1 MKTRISMIGAAAL
14 AAMLGAPSLAASSLA
29 APADPPVAATPAV
42 EYIPR
47 VSLRDLPLFDRV
59 LSLDEAQRSILEAL
73 IMDVEA
79 AGATRDALMEFR
91 ENIGAVLTESQA
103 ARLEEA
109 WRTIF
114 RERMEAAGSVAGESI
129 DVGALALAQMRGESS
144 EPIERAF
151 RAYRAELGPL
161 LDARE
166 AAAASLEVDGPAR
179 ELHQIRLGIRRL
191 NDSAIADFAKVLPA
205 QVAEAFRREALAK
218 SYPTAYGPS
227 YPLETLRK
235 LADEFPEGSLRTLV
249 ADGDARLDG
258 LRERAV
264 SAIRLRDDARVGDE
278 DAQSRADRAIKDSEK
293 EYESF
298 DAWVCASVQ
307 KVLTDEQLNASETGR
322 DLLAFVRG
330 LEGGALMA
338 WDDKDAVIARVDGD
352 GNGQIDDSEGSRA
365 INAFARSVGRNQ
377 RRRL

>member
-1 MKTRISMIGAAAL
+1 MKTRISLIGAAAL
-14 AAMLGAPSLAASSLA
+14 AAMLGAPSLAASTLV
-29 APADPPVAATPAV
+29 APVDPPVATAAV
-42 EYIPR
+42 AYIPR

-79 AGATRDALMEFR
+79 AGATRDALAEFR
-91 ENIGAVLTESQA
+91 DNLGAVLSEPQA

-114 RERMEAAGSVAGESI
+114 RERMEAAGTVAGESL

-144 EPIERAF
+144 DALERAF
-151 RAYRAELGPL
+151 RAYRADLGPL

-191 NDSAIADFAKVLPA
+191 NDNAIADFAKVLPP
-205 QVAEAFRREALAK
+205 QLAESFRREALAK

-235 LADEFPEGSLRTLV
+235 LAEEFPEGSLRTLV

-264 SAIRLRDDARVGDE
+264 SAIRLRDDARTGDE
-278 DAQSRADRAIKDSEK
+278 DAQARADRAIKDSEK

-307 KVLTDEQLNASETGR
+307 KVLTEEQLNASETGR

-330 LEGGALMA
+330 LEGGSLMA
-338 WDDKDAVIARVDGD
+338 WEDKEAVLARFDGD
-352 GNGQIDDSEGSRA
+352 GNGQIDDDEGTRA

>member
-129 DVGALALAQMRGESS
+129 DVGALALAQMRGEST

-166 AAAASLEVDGPAR
+166 AAAALSLI
-179 ELHQIRLGIRRL
+179 HI
-191 NDSAIADFAKVLPA
+191 
-205 QVAEAFRREALAK
+205 
-218 SYPTAYGPS
+218 
-227 YPLETLRK
+227 
-235 LADEFPEGSLRTLV
+235 
-249 ADGDARLDG
+249 
-258 LRERAV
+258 
-264 SAIRLRDDARVGDE
+264 
-278 DAQSRADRAIKDSEK
+278 
-293 EYESF
+293 
-298 DAWVCASVQ
+298 
-307 KVLTDEQLNASETGR
+307 
-322 DLLAFVRG
+322 
-330 LEGGALMA
+330 
-338 WDDKDAVIARVDGD
+338 
-352 GNGQIDDSEGSRA
+352 
-365 INAFARSVGRNQ
+365 
-377 RRRL
+377 